1 LAATLHLVH
10 STLFFSNIQ
19 NRDLTLFVLLN
30 TRTVPTFLN
39 KKQFFGKLDL
49 YALKALKIY
58 GRSQKMKARWIVMIF
73 LGFSLAISVPA
84 DSQKPDEKQAAEI
97 VAIQQIREN
106 LDAAYNRRD
115 ATAFSEL
122 FFEDA
127 DFQWHTG
134 ALLKDREEIRQH
146 FVNSFMSMPTDYRHI
161 TVFQRIRFLA
171 PDIAIGDGTVV
182 IARDRAADNEKPYLK
197 VLLTC
202 VGRKDKGR
210 WRIAAVRLMPIS
222 ME

>member
-1 LAATLHLVH
+1 
-10 STLFFSNIQ
+10 
-19 NRDLTLFVLLN
+19 
-30 TRTVPTFLN
+30 
-39 KKQFFGKLDL
+39 
-49 YALKALKIY
+49 
-58 GRSQKMKARWIVMIF
+58 MKAQWIVMIL
-73 LGFSLAISVPA
+73 LGFLLAVSISA
-84 DSQKPDEKQAAEI
+84 DTQRPDEKQAAEI
-97 VAIQQIREN
+97 AAIQQIRDN

-122 FFEDA
+122 FFADA

-134 ALLKDREEIRQH
+134 ALLKDREEIRQY
-146 FVNSFMSMPTDYRHI
+146 FTNSFISMPADYRHI

-182 IARDRAADNEKPYLK
+182 IARDGAADNEKPYLK

-202 VGRKDKGR
+202 VGRKDKDR
-210 WRIAAVRLMPIS
+210 WRIAAVRLMPIG